1 MKRKITEL
9 EKTLLENSYVL
20 VAKQYSGK
28 HSEKTQCY
36 IYQNGN
42 NAIKIDYTRT
52 KVLDFSIGVVNGIID
67 KSALLV
73 LNTKFKA
80 LNEFVASILPQT
92 TEKGLKSPILEEDS
106 ETLSNANGKTFEQLD
121 EENQEI
127 ESEKNRNGTD

>member
-9 EKTLLENSYVL
+9 EQKLLDNDYKL
-20 VAKQYSGK
+20 AGKQYSGK
-28 HSEKTQCY
+28 HSEKTYCY

-42 NAIKIDYTRT
+42 NAIKIDHTRT

-67 KSALLV
+67 KTALLV

-80 LNEFVASILPQT
+80 LNEFVASLSPQA

-106 ETLSNANGKTFEQLD
+106 ETLSNVEGKTFEQLD

-127 ESEKNRNGTD
+127 ESEK

>member
-1 MKRKITEL
+1 MKRKITDL
-9 EKTLLENSYVL
+9 EKALIENSYVL

-67 KSALLV
+67 KTALLV

-80 LNEFVASILPQT
+80 LNEFVESLSPQA
-92 TEKGLKSPILEEDS
+92 TEKGLKSLILEEDS
-106 ETLSNANGKTFEQLD
+106 ETLSNATGKTFEQLD

-127 ESEKNRNGTD
+127 ESEK

>member
-1 MKRKITEL
+1 MKRKITDL
-9 EKTLLENSYVL
+9 EKALLENNYVL

-42 NAIKIDYTRT
+42 NVIKIDYTRT
-52 KVLDFSIGVVNGIID
+52 KVLDFSIGVVNGIVD
-67 KSALLV
+67 KTTLLV

-80 LNEFVASILPQT
+80 LNEFVASLSPEA

-106 ETLSNANGKTFEQLD
+106 ETLSNTNGKTFEQLD

-127 ESEKNRNGTD
+127 ESEK

>member
-1 MKRKITEL
+1 MKRKITDL
-9 EKTLLENSYVL
+9 EKALLENSYVL

-67 KSALLV
+67 KTTLLV
-73 LNTKFKA
+73 LNTKFKT
-80 LNEFVASILPQT
+80 LNEFVASLCPQKEET
-92 TEKGLKSPILEEDS
+92 SLKSPVLEEENLEKGS
-106 ETLSNANGKTFEQLD
+106 E
-121 EENQEI
+121 
-127 ESEKNRNGTD
+127 

>member
-1 MKRKITEL
+1 MKRKITDL
-9 EKTLLENSYVL
+9 EKALIENSYVL

-67 KSALLV
+67 KTALLV

-80 LNEFVASILPQT
+80 LNEFVASLSPQT

-106 ETLSNANGKTFEQLD
+106 ETLSNATGKTFEQLD

-127 ESEKNRNGTD
+127 ESEK